1 MRRTVASAACVA
13 ILLGA
18 PSLWAQDDDTADT
31 VEALRREVSSL
42 KIDLESIRMALS
54 ELSDL
59 DRKRSQI
66 LRRLLDSRASS
77 PPRRARASRKARAPE
92 PRGRRATP
100 RTADRSRGRPA
111 EEAPGLPGARP
122 GPPAAARTPE
132 AAPPKAPARVASR
145 RAAPS
150 RSQGVVQGRVTMP
163 AGEPVAYVFV
173 ENIRARAVKGRK
185 VVIKQRGK
193 NFVPGWAVIQ
203 RGTEVEF
210 PNLDAIYHN
219 VFSLSRGNTFDLGL
233 YRSGDAS
240 KSYRFM
246 KAGLVDLY
254 CNIHPRMAAA
264 VLVLPNGY
272 FTKVGSDGRFRL
284 EGVPSG
290 KRKIIAWAP
299 GSSAVERWTN
309 VSGQVATLDF
319 ELKKRSF
326 SHKNKFNKRY
336 GSY

>member
-1 MRRTVASAACVA
+1 MRKIVASAACVA
-13 ILLGA
+13 MLLGT
-18 PSLWAQDDDTADT
+18 PSIWAQDEDTADT

-42 KIDLESIRMALS
+42 KIDLEAIRMALS

-66 LRRLLDSRASS
+66 LRRLLDGRTSAPSA
-77 PPRRARASRKARAPE
+77 RRERGTRRT
-92 PRGRRATP
+92 RGRDK
-100 RTADRSRGRPA
+100 ADRSRGRPA
-111 EEAPGLPGARP
+111 EEAPGLPGAA
-122 GPPAAARTPE
+122 GSPPAARIPKAASGP
-132 AAPPKAPARVASR
+132 AAPAVTR
-145 RAAPS
+145 RAAQS
-150 RSQGVVQGRVTMP
+150 RGVGTVQGRVTMP

-193 NFVPGWAVIQ
+193 KFVPEWAVVE

-233 YRSGDAS
+233 YRAGDDA
-240 KSYRFM
+240 KAYRFM
-246 KAGLVDLY
+246 KSGLVDLY

-272 FTKVGSDGRFRL
+272 FTKVGSDGSFRL

-290 KRKIIAWAP
+290 KRKIMAWAP
-299 GSSAVERWTN
+299 GSAIAERWIN
-309 VSGQVATLDF
+309 VSGEVAKLNF